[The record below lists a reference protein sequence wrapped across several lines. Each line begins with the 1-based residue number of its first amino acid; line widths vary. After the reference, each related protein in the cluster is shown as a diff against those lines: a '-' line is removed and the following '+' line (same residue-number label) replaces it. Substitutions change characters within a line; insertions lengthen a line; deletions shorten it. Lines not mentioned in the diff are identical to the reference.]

1 MEESVKDNKNNKIN
15 NFLIFLV
22 IVLALLCAILLW
34 QYFELR
40 NQNSTKGSEIE
51 VLNDERTEMQA
62 ELEEMLDEMDGM
74 ETDND
79 SMKAEL
85 TNRKNEIEDLLNK
98 VKDKDYAVYK
108 LRKETKTL
116 RTIMKGYVVTIDSLN
131 TLNVGL
137 RQENTE
143 VKTYLTKER
152 QNNQV
157 LVEKNEGLNSKVAAA
172 SRLRARNIQAYGVK
186 VKRDM
191 TGKETDRASK
201 SDKIRACFDIDENK
215 ITSTGKMNLYLRII
229 APDGKILSKGQSDEY
244 RFEFEGQKG
253 VYSDKQSVNYKNEAM
268 KVCLDF
274 ALEGEN
280 ETFLS
285 GIYNLTIYAEDYEIG
300 TAKLDLK

>member
-1 MEESVKDNKNNKIN
+1 MEETVKGNKNNNIN

-22 IVLALLCAILLW
+22 IFLAILCAILLW

-51 VLNDERTEMQA
+51 VLNDERSEMQA
-62 ELEEMLDEMDGM
+62 ELEEMLEEMDGM

-79 SMKAEL
+79 SMRAEL

-98 VKDKDYAVYK
+98 VKDKDYAIYK

-143 VKTYLTKER
+143 VKTYLSKER
-152 QNNQV
+152 QNNQE
-157 LVEKNEGLNSKVAAA
+157 LQEKNEGLSSKVATA
-172 SRLRARNIQAYGVK
+172 SRLRARNIQTYGVR

-201 SDKIRACFDIDENK
+201 SDKIRACFDLDENK
-215 ITSTGKMNLYLRII
+215 ITSAGKKNLYLRII

-253 VYSDKQSVNYKNEAM
+253 VYSDKQSINYQNESM
-268 KVCLDF
+268 NVCLDF
-274 ALEGEN
+274 ALENEN

-285 GIYNLTIYAEDYEIG
+285 GVYHLTIYAEDYEIG